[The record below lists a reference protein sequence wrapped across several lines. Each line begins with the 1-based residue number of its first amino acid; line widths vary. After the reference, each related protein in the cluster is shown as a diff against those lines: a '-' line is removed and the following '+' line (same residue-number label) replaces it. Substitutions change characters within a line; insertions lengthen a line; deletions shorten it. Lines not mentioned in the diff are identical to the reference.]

1 MIREHLG
8 WAPDVIERHL
18 AHVSDEELG
27 GSYDRATFL
36 TQRKTMVQQWAD
48 FLDDLEVGKM
58 PVQGEDDNVLRFVRL
73 PGRATLCV

>member
-8 WAPDVIERHL
+8 CDRDVIERHL

-36 TQRKTMVQQWAD
+36 VQRKTMVQQWAD
-48 FLDDLEVGKM
+48 FLDDLEAGRM
-58 PVQGEDDNVLRFVRL
+58 PAEEGNVLRFVRSPVRPAL
-73 PGRATLCV
+73 YG